1 MNRSPVVLTAGAL
14 ALAMMIVLP
23 SCGVLGGPPGNVQV
37 QADSTGTGVVLLWT
51 SPSEGPPDRYAVY
64 FTPLDGTEELA
75 AETTATVCYHD
86 PAGRTGTYRVEARFG
101 DDAYPATEE
110 PSTVPV
116 FTDTIR
122 LDELNVANGLAG
134 FGWSRVTGE
143 GAAFDMRIAGNAPSV
158 DFYLTDT
165 RFGSNS
171 RPYSLFSPAARGKD
185 QGAPGVI
192 PGAEWKEGWLTDHL
206 PGEPTILPLLGDTVY
221 FDYTDITSI
230 PFHAGCWLPD
240 DHYALVRVL
249 KVDTDAGYAEL
260 VAWFQM
266 VPGLRLVQH

>member
-1 MNRSPVVLTAGAL
+1 MNRLSVLLATGAA
-14 ALAMMIVLP
+14 ALVMVIALP
-23 SCGVLGGPPGNVQV
+23 SCGVLGGPPGNVQI
-37 QADSTGTGVVLLWT
+37 QADSTGAGVVILWT

-64 FTPLDGTEELA
+64 FTPLDGAEELA

-86 PAGRTGTYRVEARFG
+86 PGGRTGAYRVEARFG
-101 DDAYPATEE
+101 DDTYSASDQ
-110 PSTVPV
+110 PSTIPV

-122 LDELNVANGLAG
+122 LDELNVANGQAG
-134 FGWSRVTGE
+134 FGWNRVTGE

-171 RPYSLFSPAARGKD
+171 RPYSLFSPASRAKD
-185 QGAPGVI
+185 HGAAGVI
-192 PGAEWKEGWLTDHL
+192 PDAEWKEGYFTDHL
-206 PGEPTILPLLGDTVY
+206 SGDPAVLPVLGDTVY
-221 FDYTDITSI
+221 FDYTDILNT
-230 PFHAGCWLPD
+230 PFNAGCWLPD
-240 DHYALVRVL
+240 DRYALVRVT